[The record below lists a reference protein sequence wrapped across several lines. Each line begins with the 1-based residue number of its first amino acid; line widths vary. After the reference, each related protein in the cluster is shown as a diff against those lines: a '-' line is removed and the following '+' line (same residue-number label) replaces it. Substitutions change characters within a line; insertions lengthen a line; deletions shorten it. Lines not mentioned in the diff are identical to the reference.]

1 MKIAIKLAFTA
12 SLMIFILN
20 LTALHGTTTGVAE
33 GFVVD
38 ALSGQPIP
46 NVKVTLVSAKSERIR
61 FELFTNKKG
70 YFYKSGLP
78 LGAFKVIVEKEGYMP
93 TSGSIRVSLARPA
106 KVEIKLETFESKVP
120 ASTRLSNQGT
130 KLLSEGR
137 YEEAIE
143 LFTEAISEDPINPIY
158 HYYLGSSFEKNGNL
172 DKALEAYQKSIEL
185 KPDFILPVSSAARIY
200 AKKQDYKKA
209 VEFFKNAAE
218 LGDLD
223 ATTFYNYGVCL
234 LNNGMNAEAKMVFE
248 RLLGL
253 DEDYTDAYYHLGIIC
268 VGLGQTEEA
277 KEYLQKFVD
286 MDPENQNASI
296 AREILKYLNIPLK

>member
-1 MKIAIKLAFTA
+1 MLP
-12 SLMIFILN
+12 SER
-20 LTALHGTTTGVAE
+20 V
-33 GFVVD
+33 
-38 ALSGQPIP
+38 LSGEDGI
-46 NVKVTLVSAKSERIR
+46 TL
-61 FELFTNKKG
+61 
-70 YFYKSGLP
+70 LP
-78 LGAFKVIVEKEGYMP
+78 
-93 TSGSIRVSLARPA
+93 
-106 KVEIKLETFESKVP
+106 
-120 ASTRLSNQGT
+120 
-130 KLLSEGR
+130 
-137 YEEAIE
+137 
-143 LFTEAISEDPINPIY
+143 
-158 HYYLGSSFEKNGNL
+158 
-172 DKALEAYQKSIEL
+172 
-185 KPDFILPVSSAARIY
+185 
-200 AKKQDYKKA
+200 
-209 VEFFKNAAE
+209 AAE